1 MQPESPKRIL
11 QVVGGMNRGG
21 VETWLM
27 HVLRHI
33 DRDRFQIDFLVHT
46 NQPCAY
52 DDEIRTLG
60 SRIIPCLSPS
70 QPLRYARRLQHILEA
85 DGPYDVVHSHV
96 HHYSGWVLAV
106 ARRAGVPIRIAHS
119 HSDTSANQARAGM
132 RRKMYLRAMQWLIHR
147 HATNKLSASRKAA
160 AALFGTGWE
169 SDARHQLLYYGID
182 LRPFQVPV
190 DRAAL
195 RASLG
200 IADDAFV
207 LGHVGRFAEPK
218 NHHFLVDIVAEVAKR
233 EPKAVALLVGDGP
246 LRPAIEKKVAEL
258 GLADHVIFAGLRDD
272 IPALM
277 QGAMDVFVMPSLY
290 EGLPIVGIEAQA
302 ACLPCV
308 YSDVVPQEA
317 AVVPDLLQ
325 PLSLSQSPAD
335 WADRIFECRKK
346 ASIIAQSEALHCV
359 EQSRFTIEQSVRHL
373 TRIYSE

>member
-1 MQPESPKRIL
+1 
-11 QVVGGMNRGG
+11 MNRGG

-33 DRDRFQIDFLVHT
+33 DRERFQIDFLVHT
-46 NQPCAY
+46 ERPCAY
-52 DDEIRTLG
+52 DDEIRELG
-60 SRIIPCLSPS
+60 SKIIPCLSPS
-70 QPLRYARRLQHILEA
+70 QPLLYARRLKQILKT

-119 HSDTSANQARAGM
+119 HNDTSANQARARA
-132 RRKMYLRAMQWLIHR
+132 RRKMYLRAMRWLIHR

-160 AALFGTGWE
+160 AALFGAGWE

-182 LRPFQVPV
+182 LRPFQAPV

-200 IADDAFV
+200 IANDAFV
-207 LGHVGRFAEPK
+207 LGHVGRFAEQK
-218 NHHFLVDIVAEVAKR
+218 NHHFLVDILAEVVKR

-246 LRPAIEKKVAEL
+246 LRPDIEKKVAEL

-290 EGLPIVGIEAQA
+290 EGLGIVLLEAQA
-302 ACLPCV
+302 AGLPCI
-308 YSDVVPQEA
+308 YSDVIPQEA
-317 AVVPDLLQ
+317 TVVSDLVQ
-325 PLSLSQSPAD
+325 PQSLSQSSAD
-335 WADRIFECRKK
+335 WADTIVGCRKK
-346 ASIIAQSEALHCV
+346 ASGTAQSDALHCI
-359 EQSRFTIEQSVRHL
+359 EQSHFTVEQSVRHL